1 MSFLELKANPFKWE
15 LVPVNQVQLA
25 HSASGGSWKTDAAE
39 LRLRRTKV
47 AKVINGKIASSD
59 DNISS

>member
-39 LRLRRTKV
+39 LRLRGTKIT
-47 AKVINGKIASSD
+47 KVINEK
-59 DNISS
+59 